1 MGAKVGEP
9 QEGAIS
15 EINVTPLV
23 DVMLVLLVV
32 FMIASFAIQSGVSVP
47 LPVATTAHEQQDS
60 GNHIVISINSEGD
73 LFVGNEKLSIEELID
88 AVNAEY
94 RKNPARSLLIKGS
107 KELHYGQVREV
118 MDVLAE
124 NGMTTLL
131 LATEKEAPAEGGH

>member
-32 FMIASFAIQSGVSVP
+32 FMIASFAIQSGVAVP
-47 LPVATTAHEQQDS
+47 LPSAVTAHEQQDS
-60 GNHIVISINSEGD
+60 GNHIIISVNGD
-73 LFVGNEKLSIEELID
+73 GEIFVGKEQASVENLID
-88 AVNAEY
+88 LVNAEF
-94 RKNPARSLLIKGS
+94 RENPARSILIKGD
-107 KELHYGQVREV
+107 KDLHYGQVREV

-131 LATEKEAPAEGGH
+131 LATDKIEEGDG